1 MKQTPL
7 DPETQFSEL
16 LAQFDEALATASD
29 SSSITTQP
37 FISNLAD
44 VELQRRFDRVHNC
57 LQLLEQDRR
66 RQTANAI
73 KDKST
78 LQQAAVPHEIGRFR
92 VIRRLGSGGFGVVF
106 LAKDPVLRRQ
116 VAIKMPL
123 ASMFQSQELHDRFLR
138 ECRAAAMLN
147 HPGIVRVLE
156 SGDIQGIPYQVA
168 EFVDGERLSDLL
180 KRQRP
185 TVEHSARIVRN
196 LADAVQH
203 AHEHGV
209 LHRDIKPDNILL
221 QSALGSADSDHLETL
236 DELAGETRLRSV
248 PALKKNAGTH
258 FIRSGLRQTDIQPN
272 AVPRITDFGL
282 ARLADDNSGLSHS
295 GMLVGTP
302 KYMSPEQ
309 LHGKIRLQG
318 PPTDI
323 FALGVVL
330 HELLTGSVPFADA
343 EGLQS
348 RIAISSNSV
357 PAFRSRHTGI
367 SRDLETIC
375 LKCLQSRPED
385 RYASAGDLRDD
396 LSRYL
401 DGRPTL
407 ARPVPA
413 HEQFIRWVTGN
424 RKLAGLL
431 GLSILSVFVVL
442 VQTIRN
448 DRSTQEQNNILSAT
462 LSQLTAEKR
471 RADEALTLA
480 DKNRVIAEHSESRY
494 RDTAWIA
501 QQGEYTAAV
510 MQAASL
516 WQSGEIAQMNQTIQ
530 PFLPRLESDLP
541 GFEWRY
547 LWHQGQT
554 LRPLRGHSEYIDA
567 LSISADKE
575 QLYTMGHD
583 NTIRRWNAR
592 TGLLESTLR
601 LEGQVHHF
609 EASVSRDSPRA
620 VILRMLK
627 TEQIDDVTVY
637 DLSTGKIEMR
647 RTFPFSH
654 IGGVAISHDGNTVL
668 IGGHK
673 KDETESFRPFIQ
685 VWFPKTETVIEDKS
699 TFREM
704 TVGDA
709 RVSGHTITEIGFV
722 ADSKGVVIS
731 AMAALSPPQSQ
742 LFLTTLNDIST
753 MQPGESNSVFGALTQ
768 LGWHQGIVHK
778 MKFSPDESH
787 LATTVLGDGD
797 SYWADVWDLKK
808 NALVRKSET
817 FQRPIDSISFDA
829 SGKNLALGLTLPGL
843 KSDRTPAKPGEQ
855 AVPPAQSEL
864 RLWDF
869 DANTTQTLPYQTKR
883 DIQFLKPLNFGSN
896 KGWFVGEGGG
906 AISMWQPRSVLP
918 HREITGHHPKE
929 VWDLAFSR
937 DGSTVF
943 SVGDDHLLRSWD
955 LASGSEKNVAD
966 ERSMLVSCVAVSP
979 DGRWV
984 AAGGYDDE
992 VVVYDAQSLNPVAT
1006 LKGHAHDVRA
1016 LAFSHDGRMLATG
1029 GRDKS
1034 VRIWNVPQFD
1044 LAATHEG
1051 HTDAIRALTWTTDD
1065 RLISAGSDRRVLI
1078 WDSKGRVVGERTE
1091 PEGIHS
1097 LAFAP
1102 AGLQIP
1108 APASSATV
1116 AVGNSPSRAA
1126 IGSEDQNT
1134 QNIIT
1139 VQANE
1144 VLALGMNH
1152 GTIRL
1157 WHLPTDTVFFEAQ
1170 HHGVEI
1176 RSVDFSPDGRTLAV
1190 GGSDEAV
1197 YLWHV
1202 ATGRNVLTFDQL
1214 GSSVHRVT
1222 FTPDGTQLLAA
1233 LHDGTIRIWHAPPVP

>member
-44 VELQRRFDRVHNC
+44 AELQRRFDRVHHC

-66 RQTANAI
+66 RQAASSVGSQNAREP
-73 KDKST
+73 T
-78 LQQAAVPHEIGRFR
+78 AVPHQIGRFR

-106 LAKDPVLRRQ
+106 LAEDPVLRRQ
-116 VAIKMPL
+116 VAIKLPL
-123 ASMFQSQELHDRFLR
+123 ASIFQSQELHDRFLR

-185 TVEHSARIVRN
+185 TVESAAKMVRS

-203 AHEHGV
+203 AHDHGV

-221 QSALGSADSDHLETL
+221 QSALGSADSDNLETL
-236 DELAGETRLRSV
+236 DELAGEKRLRSV
-248 PALKKNAGTH
+248 PALQKNAGTH
-258 FIRSGLRQTDIQPN
+258 FVRSGLRKTEIQSH

-282 ARLADDNSGLSHS
+282 ARLADDDSGLSRS

-309 LHGKIRLQG
+309 LHGKMRLQG

-323 FALGVVL
+323 YALGVVL

-375 LKCLQSRPED
+375 LKCLQLRPLD

-407 ARPVPA
+407 ARPVPT

-431 GLSILSVFVVL
+431 GLLILSVFVVM

-448 DRSTQEQNNILSAT
+448 DHSTREQNKVLSAA

-471 RADEALTLA
+471 RADESLTLA
-480 DKNRVIAEHSESRY
+480 DKNRVIAEQSESRY
-494 RDTAWIA
+494 RDAAWLA
-501 QQGEYTAAV
+501 KQGEYSAGMV
-510 MQAASL
+510 QASTL
-516 WQSGEIAQMNQTIQ
+516 WKRGDVALMNQALTPI
-530 PFLPRLESDLP
+530 RTRSENEEDS
-541 GFEWRY
+541 FEWRY
-547 LWHQGQT
+547 LWDQGQT
-554 LRPLRGHSEYIDA
+554 LRPLAGHSEFVKDLAIT
-567 LSISADKE
+567 SDKE
-575 QLYTMGHD
+575 HAYSIGLD
-583 NTIRRWNAR
+583 NTIRRWH
-592 TGLLESTLR
+592 LESAVLEATWK
-601 LEGQVHHF
+601 LEGEVRELNAAISQNC
-609 EASVSRDSPRA
+609 RRA
-620 VILRMLK
+620 VISRTLDR
-627 TEQIDDVTVY
+627 ERADEVTVW
-637 DLSTGKIEMR
+637 DLDAGRVLMNR
-647 RTFPFSH
+647 RFASNH
-654 IGGVAISHDGNTVL
+654 VQAVAISNDGGVVL
-668 IGGHK
+668 VGGQK
-673 KDETESFRPFIQ
+673 RSAENEFIPFIQ
-685 VWFPKTETVIEDKS
+685 AWIPDTDQAIDDDLS
-699 TFREM
+699 FRLLQ
-704 TVGDA
+704 VGDDN
-709 RVSGHTITEIGFV
+709 VSGHTISSIQFSPDGN
-722 ADSKGVVIS
+722 GVIIAVF
-731 AMAALSPPQSQ
+731 AVFNPAHSQ
-742 LFLTTLNDIST
+742 LLRTSLDIVAARDAGVPT
-753 MQPGESNSVFGALTQ
+753 SVFGTLVPIRWNRGKIDK
-768 LGWHQGIVHK
+768 L
-778 MKFSPDESH
+778 KFSPDGRY
-787 LATTVLGDGD
+787 LAATLWGDTN
-797 SYWADVWDLKK
+797 WAEVWDLQSGL
-808 NALVRKSET
+808 LVQATEE
-817 FQRPIDSISFDA
+817 FLLPIGCIAFDSKGA
-829 SGKNLALGLTLPGL
+829 TLGLGVTV
-843 KSDRTPAKPGEQ
+843 SADD
-855 AVPPAQSEL
+855 SEENSASPNHTSL
-864 RLWDF
+864 TSPRSEFRLWDF
-869 DANTTQTLPYQTKR
+869 VVDTTQIVSYSTKR
-883 DIQFLKPLNFGSN
+883 DVVFLKSLSSSGGGND
-896 KGWFVGEGGG
+896 WIVGEGGG
-906 AISMWQPRSVLP
+906 ALNVLQPESVLP
-918 HREITGHHPKE
+918 YQELNGHRPTE
-929 VWDLAFSR
+929 VWDLAFSG

-943 SVGDDHLLRSWD
+943 SVGDDHMLRSWD
-955 LASGSEKNVAD
+955 LLSGVEKSSAGP
-966 ERSMLVSCVAVSP
+966 RSILVSCVAVSP
-979 DGRWV
+979 DGQWV
-984 AAGGYDDE
+984 AAGGYDDD
-992 VVVYDAQSLNPVAT
+992 VVVYDAQSLTPVAT
-1006 LKGHAHDVRA
+1006 LKGHTHDVRA
-1016 LAFSHDGRMLATG
+1016 LAFSPNGRMLASG
-1029 GRDKS
+1029 GRDKRI
-1034 VRIWNVPQFD
+1034 RIWNVPQFD
-1044 LAATHEG
+1044 LAGTREG
-1051 HTDAIRALTWTTDD
+1051 HTDAVRALTWTTDG

-1102 AGLQIP
+1102 AGLRIP

-1116 AVGNSPSRAA
+1116 AVGNSPSRTATD
-1126 IGSEDQNT
+1126 SEDQNN
-1134 QNIIT
+1134 QRIIT

-1152 GTIRL
+1152 GTVRL
-1157 WHLPTDTVFFEAQ
+1157 WNLPTDTVFFEAQ

-1190 GGSDEAV
+1190 GGSDDAV

-1214 GSSVHRVT
+1214 GSSIHRVA
-1222 FTPDGTQLLAA
+1222 FSPDGASLLAA
-1233 LHDGTIRIWHAPPVP
+1233 MHDGTIRIWHAPTVP